1 MLKRRIIPLILW
13 QDGRLVKTRQ
23 FGNSVVVGD
32 LIKTCKVYSDQ
43 DADELIILNINE
55 GGADFDE
62 FLSSIEKLSR
72 EVMMPIAIGG
82 GIGSVDSAERAF
94 RSGADKVV
102 VNSAHYDDP
111 GLLGQISSRFGA
123 QAVVVS
129 VDYRVGSDGETFWA
143 KGGKARKNVEIESH
157 LKALSVQGFGE
168 LMVQAIDRD
177 GMKVGYD
184 LTFLARILGQLNM
197 PVIVAGGAGNFEH
210 LYDAFKLGADAVA
223 CGALFNFGDNN
234 PQRAKA
240 FLRNYGVPLKK
251 SL

>member
-23 FGNSVVVGD
+23 FENPVVVGD
-32 LIKTCKVYSDQ
+32 LIKACKVYSDQ

-55 GGADFDE
+55 GGSSFVE

-72 EVMMPIAIGG
+72 EVMMPIAVGG
-82 GIGSVDSAERAF
+82 GIYSLDSAERAF

-102 VNSAHYDDP
+102 VNSAHYDNP
-111 GLLGQISSRFGA
+111 ELLGQISSRFGA
-123 QAVVVS
+123 QAVIVS
-129 VDYRVGSDGETFWA
+129 LDYRVGPEGTTFWA
-143 KGGKARKNVEIESH
+143 KGGGVRKNIEIESH
-157 LKALSVQGFGE
+157 LKSLSAQGFGE
-168 LMVQAIDRD
+168 LMIQAIDRD

-184 LTFLARILGQLNM
+184 LTYLAHILRQVNM

-210 LYDAFKLGADAVA
+210 LHDAFELGVDAVA
-223 CGALFNFGDNN
+223 CGTIFNFGDNN